1 MRILLKKARIIAPGQ
16 PLHGGVRDLL
26 IEDGVITQIS
36 HNISEPADQL
46 IAKDNLHI
54 SPGWMDI
61 FANFGDPG
69 YEFKEDLESGAQ
81 AAASGGFTDVM
92 VIPNTTPP
100 LESKAQIEYIISQSH
115 PLPVNIHPIGAISR
129 ELAGKSLAEM
139 YEMHRSGALAFSD
152 GLHPVQSSG
161 LLLKALQY
169 VKAFGGILIQIP
181 DDTGISHHGLMHE
194 GLWSTRL
201 GMPGKPAIAE
211 EILIRRD
218 LELLRYTGSRLHFT
232 GVSLEKSIDLIR
244 EAKAAGLAVSC
255 SITPYHLSLADDT
268 LQEYDSN
275 YKVNPPL
282 REQKD
287 ITALRKAVKEGIID
301 CFATHHL
308 PQEADSKQKEFEY
321 AEDGMIGL
329 ESAFGILGNALPGVS
344 IDHKI
349 NLLAINPRR
358 LFDLPVPEIAEKAAA
373 NLTLFDPDLEWTF
386 GESDIRSKS
395 RNSPFLGKQ
404 LKGKVFGILH
414 KNQFAG

>member
-1 MRILLKKARIIAPGQ
+1 
-16 PLHGGVRDLL
+16 
-26 IEDGVITQIS
+26 
-36 HNISEPADQL
+36 
-46 IAKDNLHI
+46 
-54 SPGWMDI
+54 
-61 FANFGDPG
+61 
-69 YEFKEDLESGAQ
+69 
-81 AAASGGFTDVM
+81 
-92 VIPNTTPP
+92 
-100 LESKAQIEYIISQSH
+100 
-115 PLPVNIHPIGAISR
+115 
-129 ELAGKSLAEM
+129 
-139 YEMHRSGALAFSD
+139 
-152 GLHPVQSSG
+152 VQSSG

-169 VKAFGGILIQIP
+169 VKAFGGTLIQIP

>member
-92 VIPNTTPP
+92 VIPNTSPP

-169 VKAFGGILIQIP
+169 VKAFGGTLIQIP

-255 SITPYHLSLADDT
+255 SITPYHLSLTDDT